1 MYISNDIDGAL
12 IVPKLRPLIL
22 LLASCVL
29 FTVTRT
35 VDAQTA
41 RISYGG
47 TSGYNVPVWVTYDAG
62 LFKKYGLNAEAI
74 FISGDAPSMQT
85 MLANETHFN
94 NATGASSISAGLQ
107 GADPVIIAT
116 SYDRMPYAFVVHKDI
131 GSPADLKGKRIAITR
146 FGGVTE
152 FAVKIA
158 LEKFGLTPKDVSMIQ
173 GGPDAQRIPAV
184 LSGAVAASVLA
195 PPGLFAAT
203 AQGARILIDLGDSA
217 AKYPTSTII
226 VKRLYLNQNRPIVK
240 SFLMAFIE
248 GLHLYARD
256 RDFTIGVMQK
266 YTKLRDPLVLSKSH
280 DYFVKRTALV
290 PLTDP
295 AAIKNA
301 LPEKLT
307 SRRPEDFYDNS
318 LIQELVSDGFVDK
331 IAKRG

>member
-1 MYISNDIDGAL
+1 VHISVDPVRAF
-12 IVPKLRPLIL
+12 IVPRLRPLVL
-22 LLASCVL
+22 LLASYAL
-29 FTVTRT
+29 FTFART

-74 FISGDAPSMQT
+74 FISGDAPSMQA
-85 MLANETHFN
+85 MLANETQFN

-131 GSPADLKGKRIAITR
+131 GSPADLKGKRIVITR

-203 AQGARILIDLGDSA
+203 AQGAKTLVDLGDLGT
-217 AKYPTSTII
+217 KYPTSTII
-226 VKRLYLNQNRPIVK
+226 VMRAYLSQNRATVK

-248 GLHLYARD
+248 GLHLYATD
-256 RDFTIGVMQK
+256 RDLTIRVMQR
-266 YTKLRDPLVLSKSH
+266 YTKLKDPLILSKSH
-280 DYFVKRTALV
+280 DYFVKRTLLV

-301 LPEKLT
+301 LPEKAIG
-307 SRRPEDFYDNS
+307 RRPEEFYDNS
-318 LIQELVSDGFVDK
+318 LIQELVTDGFVER
-331 IAKRG
+331 ITKRR